1 MYAFFLVIPK
11 RMRIFAAM
19 NYFCKFWL
27 SVVAALTITGCL
39 WAKGDV
45 VPQVHRDIHRVLQEQ
60 QNIAQFFFSMTDS
73 VAAVEGEQPFD
84 LYPALDLYSEW
95 NDNFDPMNG
104 KRPANVP
111 NQVDIDLS
119 GWYAPI
125 KGQITSPFGWRKRRM
140 HKGVDIKLY
149 VGDTVRAAFDGRVR
163 ICRFER
169 RGYGNYYVIRHEN
182 GLETIYGHLSKHI
195 VKADQYVKAGQ
206 AIGLGGSTG
215 RSTGPHLHFEMRHMG
230 VALDP
235 SDIINFETFRPHEQ
249 IYSLNRKQAE
259 WAQSNKGKRGTR
271 YSDNSSSRNN
281 AKGGKAQAGRAN
293 NNNAG
298 GKGYHTIKR
307 GDTLGSIARRYGTTV
322 NRLCKLNGIRANSKI
337 QAGKRL
343 RYK

>member
-1 MYAFFLVIPK
+1 MYAFFLEFPK

-19 NYFCKFWL
+19 NLLYKMWL
-27 SVVAALTITGCL
+27 SVVAAMSITGCL
-39 WAKGDV
+39 MANNDV
-45 VPQVHRDIHRVLQEQ
+45 VPQVHRDIHRILQEQ
-60 QNIAQFFFSMTDS
+60 QNTAQFFFSMTDS
-73 VAAVEGEQPFD
+73 VATIEGEQPFD

-95 NDNFDPMNG
+95 NDNFDPMSG
-104 KRPANVP
+104 KRPTNVP
-111 NQVDIDLS
+111 NNVQIDLA
-119 GWYAPI
+119 GWFAPI

-149 VGDTVRAAFDGRVR
+149 TGDTVRAAFDGRVR

-195 VKADQYVKAGQ
+195 VKPDQYVKAGQ

-215 RSTGPHLHFEMRHMG
+215 RSTGPHLHFEMRYMG

-235 SDIINFETFRPHEQ
+235 SELINFDTFRPHEQ

-259 WAQSNKGKRGTR
+259 WAQNNKGKGGQRSAPASNGKQKQNAGTK
-271 YSDNSSSRNN
+271 NQA
-281 AKGGKAQAGRAN
+281 AKGGN
-293 NNNAG
+293 
-298 GKGYHTIKR
+298 GYHTIKR
-307 GDTLGSIARRYGTTV
+307 GDSLSSIARKYGTTV
-322 NRLCKLNGIRANSKI
+322 NRLCKLNGIRANAKI
-337 QAGKRL
+337 QAGKRI